1 MRSIKLELTI
11 KYAAL
16 ISVIIFIIA
25 IVSISLSKQMLNSHI
40 KDTKLESN
48 LKIFKEF
55 IKQDY
60 NGLKDVDGEL
70 VGENGKIIRDNY
82 DLVDKMSEMTSD
94 VFTIF
99 NKKIA

>member
-55 IKQDY
+55 IKQDER
-60 NGLKDVDGEL
+60 ND
-70 VGENGKIIRDNY
+70 I
-82 DLVDKMSEMTSD
+82 
-94 VFTIF
+94 
-99 NKKIA
+99 

>member
-48 LKIFKEF
+48 LKIFWSHSRMKRLL
-55 IKQDY
+55 I
-60 NGLKDVDGEL
+60 L
-70 VGENGKIIRDNY
+70 V
-82 DLVDKMSEMTSD
+82 L
-94 VFTIF
+94 
-99 NKKIA
+99 